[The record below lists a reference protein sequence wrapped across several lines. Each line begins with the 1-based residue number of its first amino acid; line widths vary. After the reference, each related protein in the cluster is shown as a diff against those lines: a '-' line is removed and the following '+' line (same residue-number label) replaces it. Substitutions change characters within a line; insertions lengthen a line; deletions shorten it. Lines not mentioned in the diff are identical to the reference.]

1 MPDTGLIL
9 YEFPCSE
16 KIRFYLRL
24 EALKQRLDWFLTLDG
39 KAAHQAAINALF
51 DLSDVAARS
60 DLKNELLKALLQQRR
75 DIEALPANATVD
87 GQPAKT
93 VLALVSEAANSVSA
107 AVGRT
112 SQILRDNEWLQL
124 IRNRQRLPGGTC
136 EFDLPQLHY
145 WLSQPAEIRRQE
157 LLSLAQT
164 LLPITNAAH
173 SFSTICGRRPSFL
186 MLLPSTGQCRFPHQA
201 VPINSHASGCLRKVN
216 AFLT

>member
-93 VLALVSEAANSVSA
+93 VLALVSEAAKNSCHS
-107 AVGRT
+107 R
-112 SQILRDNEWLQL
+112 RPFC
-124 IRNRQRLPGGTC
+124 RLPTR
-136 EFDLPQLHY
+136 
-145 WLSQPAEIRRQE
+145 LS
-157 LLSLAQT
+157 
-164 LLPITNAAH
+164 

>member
-24 EALKQRLDWFLTLDG
+24 EALKQRLDWFLALDG

-145 WLSQPAEIRRQE
+145 WLSQPVAKNFSHSRRPFCQ
-157 LLSLAQT
+157 LPTRLS
-164 LLPITNAAH
+164 

>member
-24 EALKQRLDWFLTLDG
+24 EALKQRLDWFLALDG

-87 GQPAKT
+87 GLPAKT
-93 VLALVSEAANSVSA
+93 VLALVSETANSVSA

-157 LLSLAQT
+157 LLSLA
-164 LLPITNAAH
+164 
-173 SFSTICGRRPSFL
+173 
-186 MLLPSTGQCRFPHQA
+186 
-201 VPINSHASGCLRKVN
+201 
-216 AFLT
+216 

>member
-107 AVGRT
+107 AVGRSSFET
-112 SQILRDNEWLQL
+112 ASACPAVPVNLTFLSFTIGSLSRLKFVAKNSCHS
-124 IRNRQRLPGGTC
+124 RRPFCRLPTR
-136 EFDLPQLHY
+136 
-145 WLSQPAEIRRQE
+145 LS
-157 LLSLAQT
+157 
-164 LLPITNAAH
+164 

>member
-24 EALKQRLDWFLTLDG
+24 EALKQRLDWFLALDG

-51 DLSDVAARS
+51 DLSDVAKSCATTSGCSSFETAS
-60 DLKNELLKALLQQRR
+60 DCPAAPVNLTFLSFTIGSLSRLKFVAKNSCHSRR
-75 DIEALPANATVD
+75 PFCQLPT
-87 GQPAKT
+87 
-93 VLALVSEAANSVSA
+93 
-107 AVGRT
+107 
-112 SQILRDNEWLQL
+112 
-124 IRNRQRLPGGTC
+124 RL
-136 EFDLPQLHY
+136 
-145 WLSQPAEIRRQE
+145 S
-157 LLSLAQT
+157 
-164 LLPITNAAH
+164 

-186 MLLPSTGQCRFPHQA
+186 MLLPSTGQCRFPRQA